1 MPREKPKQTINR
13 TFHEYSETEW
23 DLFVSF
29 QKKALEILRE
39 LEERGLTGGF
49 VHGSVARGDV
59 KVTSDI
65 DVYLPLAI
73 PSFRIDLLPT
83 FHDAERRITMATPNS
98 VIRGVLSRNDN
109 VSLSFPLTA
118 ANERDIEF
126 FRFSGLV
133 NRGQLKKQQ
142 RTPGVTKKLI
152 LIEPEGNGYWQTPI
166 LEDKKRV
173 GQLLGISQ
181 RIIDERVRVL
191 NRRDKIGRTGV
202 FINVQIQPD
211 ENYEQALKN
220 LMDRN
225 PIVRRALKS

>member
-13 TFHEYSETEW
+13 TFHEYSEVEW
-23 DLFVSF
+23 ELFVSF
-29 QKKALEILRE
+29 QENALEILIE
-39 LEERGLTGGF
+39 LEKNGLTGGF

-59 KVTSDI
+59 KATSDI
-65 DVYLPLAI
+65 DIYLPLVI
-73 PSFRIDLLPT
+73 PSFLIDLLPT
-83 FHDAERRITMATPNS
+83 FRNAERRIMMATPNS

-109 VSLSFPLTA
+109 VSISFPLTV

-126 FRFSGLV
+126 FRFSGLA
-133 NRGQLKKQQ
+133 NRLQLQNQQ

-152 LIEPEGNGYWQTPI
+152 LIEPEGNGYWQTPV

-181 RIIDERVRVL
+181 RMIDERVRVL
-191 NRRDKIGRTGV
+191 KRRDRIGRTGV

-211 ENYEQALKN
+211 ENYEQALKK
-220 LMDRN
+220 LTDRN
-225 PIVRRALKS
+225 PIVRRALRS